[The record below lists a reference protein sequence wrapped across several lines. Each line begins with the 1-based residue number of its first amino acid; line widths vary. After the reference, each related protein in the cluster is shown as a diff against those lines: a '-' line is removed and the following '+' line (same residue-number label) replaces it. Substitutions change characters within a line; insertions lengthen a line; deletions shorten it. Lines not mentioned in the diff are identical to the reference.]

1 MEEMLMTIKTAEMQ
15 LIIIII
21 MKIMMIKSLINT
33 VDNYQD
39 LSVSPQGR
47 QNQGASHLSKLI

>member
-47 QNQGASHLSKLI
+47 QNQGVSHPSKLI